1 MRTIEKARPSDLS
14 ELLGIYNIARDFMR
28 KNGNQNQWGSGYPG
42 EKLLLRDLS
51 EGNLYVLKAGGIPS
65 AAFVLAIGKEPNYE
79 KIDNGAWL
87 SDTEYG
93 TIHRVASNG
102 RLTGVFAD
110 ILTFCEHIISHLRID
125 THRDNLIMQKLIERN
140 GFTKC
145 GIIYIREDGTP
156 RIAYEKV

>member
-1 MRTIEKARPSDLS
+1 MRTIEKAKPSDLP
-14 ELLGIYNIARDFMR
+14 ELLRIYDIARDFMR
-28 KNGNQNQWGSGYPG
+28 KTGNPNQWGSGYPG
-42 EKLLLRDLS
+42 EETLLHDIS
-51 EGNLYVLKAGGIPS
+51 EGNLYVLKADGFPS

-87 SDTEYG
+87 SDAEYG
-93 TIHRVASNG
+93 TIHRVASDG

-110 ILTFCEHIISHLRID
+110 ILTFCEHKISHLRID
-125 THRDNLIMQKLIERN
+125 THRNNLIMQKLIKRS